1 MVVSRIVH
9 VSGNFTDTEVFQLGS
24 KYIEPFFFKWCV
36 TNELT
41 HGHDCSIT
49 AIISANMSCD

>member
-24 KYIEPFFFKWCV
+24 KYIEPFFF
-36 TNELT
+36 
-41 HGHDCSIT
+41 
-49 AIISANMSCD
+49 